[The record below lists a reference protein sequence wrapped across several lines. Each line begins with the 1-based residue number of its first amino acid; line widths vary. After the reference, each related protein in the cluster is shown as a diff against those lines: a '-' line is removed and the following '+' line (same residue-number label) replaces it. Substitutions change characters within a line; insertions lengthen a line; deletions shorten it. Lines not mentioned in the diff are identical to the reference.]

1 MADSKPAAL
10 ATAAAPPFATTVER
24 VRPHARLIGLL
35 ALGHFVV
42 DLTQGALPGVLPF
55 LKSAHGLTY
64 AQVATIVL
72 AANVTSSIAQPLFG
86 YLADQTMRRWILP
99 TSIFVAGAGM
109 ALTGV
114 AHGYTSLLLLV
125 VLMGLGVA
133 AWHPEGYR
141 TATGVAGDRK
151 ATALSYF
158 SLGGNVGIALG
169 PPLITLLVTTWS
181 IQGTLGLAL
190 PPLLVGGVLL
200 GALPSFAVAATA
212 APSANAAGRGEN
224 MPGAMALLVLVVMI
238 RAWATLGFTTFVPF
252 YYVDYLKAD
261 PRIVGPLLFV
271 FLGAGALGTVLAGP
285 VTSSIAQPLFGYLAD
300 QTMRRWILPTSI
312 FVAGAGMAL
321 TGVAH
326 GYTSLLLLV
335 VLMGLGVAAWHPEG
349 YRTATGVAGDRKATA
364 LSYFSLGGNVGI
376 ALGPPLITLLVTTW
390 SIQGTLGLALPPLLV
405 GGVLLGALPS
415 FAVAA
420 TAAPSANAAGRGEN
434 MPGAMALLVLVVM
447 IRAWATLGFT
457 TFVPFYYVD
466 YLKAD
471 PRIVGP
477 LLFVFL
483 GAGALGTVLAGPLAD
498 RWGPRPFMKWVFL
511 AAVPFGLLFLQTR
524 GPLAFVMLALFG
536 AVLTAS
542 FSVSVVLAQA
552 YMPRNTGM
560 ASGLIVGF
568 AIGTGGLGVAVLGWV
583 ADHHGLP
590 AALAISALTPLAGFV
605 AARFLPAPGHR

>member
-1 MADSKPAAL
+1 M
-10 ATAAAPPFATTVER
+10 
-24 VRPHARLIGLL
+24 
-35 ALGHFVV
+35 V

-99 TSIFVAGAGM
+99 ASIFVAGAGM

-200 GALPSFAVAATA
+200 GALP
-212 APSANAAGRGEN
+212 P
-224 MPGAMALLVLVVMI
+224 
-238 RAWATLGFTTFVPF
+238 
-252 YYVDYLKAD
+252 
-261 PRIVGPLLFV
+261 
-271 FLGAGALGTVLAGP
+271 
-285 VTSSIAQPLFGYLAD
+285 
-300 QTMRRWILPTSI
+300 
-312 FVAGAGMAL
+312 
-321 TGVAH
+321 
-326 GYTSLLLLV
+326 
-335 VLMGLGVAAWHPEG
+335 
-349 YRTATGVAGDRKATA
+349 
-364 LSYFSLGGNVGI
+364 
-376 ALGPPLITLLVTTW
+376 
-390 SIQGTLGLALPPLLV
+390 
-405 GGVLLGALPS
+405 

-605 AARFLPAPGHR
+605 AARFLPAPRDR

>member
-1 MADSKPAAL
+1 MDASEIELFERSVRQATERHSGDALDGAL
-10 ATAAAPPFATTVER
+10 AELGWPDALADDPPTAVSVLFP
-24 VRPHARLIGLL
+24 L
-35 ALGHFVV
+35 
-42 DLTQGALPGVLPF
+42 QGA
-55 LKSAHGLTY
+55 
-64 AQVATIVL
+64 
-72 AANVTSSIAQPLFG
+72 AN
-86 YLADQTMRRWILP
+86 
-99 TSIFVAGAGM
+99 
-109 ALTGV
+109 
-114 AHGYTSLLLLV
+114 
-125 VLMGLGVA
+125 
-133 AWHPEGYR
+133 
-141 TATGVAGDRK
+141 
-151 ATALSYF
+151 
-158 SLGGNVGIALG
+158 
-169 PPLITLLVTTWS
+169 
-181 IQGTLGLAL
+181 
-190 PPLLVGGVLL
+190 
-200 GALPSFAVAATA
+200 
-212 APSANAAGRGEN
+212 
-224 MPGAMALLVLVVMI
+224 
-238 RAWATLGFTTFVPF
+238 
-252 YYVDYLKAD
+252 
-261 PRIVGPLLFV
+261 
-271 FLGAGALGTVLAGP
+271 

-605 AARFLPAPGHR
+605 AARFLPAPRDR

>member
-72 AANVTSSIAQPLFG
+72 AANLTSSIAQPLFG
-86 YLADQTMRRWILP
+86 YLADQTMRRGTLP

-109 ALTGV
+109 PLPGV
-114 AHGYTSLLLLV
+114 AHGYKSLLLLV

-133 AWHPEGYR
+133 AWHPGGYR

-212 APSANAAGRGEN
+212 APPANATGRGEN
-224 MPGAMALLVLVVMI
+224 MPAAMALLILVVMI
-238 RAWATLGFTTFVPF
+238 RASASLGFTTFMPF
-252 YYVDYLKAD
+252 YYVDYLEGD
-261 PRIVGPLLFV
+261 PRIVGTLLFV
-271 FLGAGALGTVLAGP
+271 FLGAGALGTVL
-285 VTSSIAQPLFGYLAD
+285 VS
-300 QTMRRWILPTSI
+300 
-312 FVAGAGMAL
+312 
-321 TGVAH
+321 
-326 GYTSLLLLV
+326 
-335 VLMGLGVAAWHPEG
+335 
-349 YRTATGVAGDRKATA
+349 
-364 LSYFSLGGNVGI
+364 
-376 ALGPPLITLLVTTW
+376 
-390 SIQGTLGLALPPLLV
+390 
-405 GGVLLGALPS
+405 
-415 FAVAA
+415 
-420 TAAPSANAAGRGEN
+420 
-434 MPGAMALLVLVVM
+434 
-447 IRAWATLGFT
+447 
-457 TFVPFYYVD
+457 
-466 YLKAD
+466 
-471 PRIVGP
+471 
-477 LLFVFL
+477 
-483 GAGALGTVLAGPLAD
+483 PLAD
-498 RWGPRPFMKWVFL
+498 RWGPRALMKWGLL
-511 AAVPFGLLFLQTR
+511 AAVPFGLLFLATR
-524 GPLAFVMLALFG
+524 GTLAIVMLAVFG

-542 FSVSVVLAQA
+542 FSLSVVLAQA
-552 YMPRNTGM
+552 YLPRHTGM

-568 AIGTGGLGVAVLGWV
+568 AFRSEERRVGKEGR
-583 ADHHGLP
+583 
-590 AALAISALTPLAGFV
+590 S
-605 AARFLPAPGHR
+605 R